1 MDTADKNS
9 DEYYRSQNGYKAFK
23 DRWKGR
29 ATTIL
34 AGSNGGM
41 LHAFNNVDGSEK
53 FDVAEGASVLLWTI
67 ALDCS
72 AAETGTAN
80 FDGLLSPDGCGG
92 GGAED
97 AEGGGAGEFPLPSR
111 LVRLRTFS

>member
-1 MDTADKNS
+1 MKVSLETPNNLANSSSLRYNSFLVGSTVAGKVPFNSSYDKEG
-9 DEYYRSQNGYKAFK
+9 D
-23 DRWKGR
+23 
-29 ATTIL
+29 
-34 AGSNGGM
+34 
-41 LHAFNNVDGSEK
+41 VDGSEK